1 MPNSPQENLTPLA
14 GTDPEVT
21 LAPDGSAVDGLVADV
36 LRDARS
42 LLGESAVGESNE
54 EMDPD
59 SAGDR
64 PEMDA
69 EEHLGDLERL
79 SEDLVAEVEAS
90 ATDPASGS
98 GLQEGG
104 IKRGPA
110 ARDLGTEGPQVDL
123 FGMASGS
130 EAPSSASRPP
140 MASDQHGSDAAV
152 PMNSDSADTN
162 DEASSPAAA
171 LEALMASRI
180 AEEFEADEPSTSTLD
195 TSSCATVT
203 SEITQAEAAERA
215 AVASLDAMGGS
226 TPLRSTAGEVEAVS
240 SGDLHVRVDV
250 DTTPTDS
257 IAPALPGPV
266 TPEAAPSDMMNDSD
280 PGLESRRLTESTN
293 TSTEATTEADSIDP
307 PFEADSTMPVDA
319 VPALSAVE
327 RPSIIARIMAMP
339 FRLLP
344 SSVHG
349 LVSVTAISLVFW
361 IPVAWTYAILG
372 PEAFERLL
380 PSATM
385 KADPN
390 ESIAPASP
398 AESPEVDSA
407 GSDPPDPS
415 PTP

>member
-1 MPNSPQENLTPLA
+1 MPNSPQENLTPPS

-21 LAPDGSAVDGLVADV
+21 LAPDGSAVDGLVEDV

-42 LLGESAVGESNE
+42 LLGESAAGESNE

-69 EEHLGDLERL
+69 EELLSDLERL
-79 SEDLVAEVEAS
+79 SDDLVAEVEAS
-90 ATDPASGS
+90 ATDPASGT

-123 FGMASGS
+123 FGMASRS

-195 TSSCATVT
+195 MSSCATVT
-203 SEITQAEAAERA
+203 SEITKAEAAERA
-215 AVASLDAMGGS
+215 AVASLDAMGGKH
-226 TPLRSTAGEVEAVS
+226 PVAVDGWRGRSRLFRGSPRPGGCRHHADRLDRTGSARSGDSRSRTIRHDERFRSGLGVS
-240 SGDLHVRVDV
+240 SLEGVDEHVHGSDHRSGFDRSAVRSGFDDARRRRSSVVCRGAPIHHRANHGDAFQAASIVGARPGQCDGDLTRLLDSSGVDLRDPGTGGIRATAAFRHHEGGSERVDR
-250 DTTPTDS
+250 TGFS
-257 IAPALPGPV
+257 SRIA
-266 TPEAAPSDMMNDSD
+266 
-280 PGLESRRLTESTN
+280 
-293 TSTEATTEADSIDP
+293 
-307 PFEADSTMPVDA
+307 
-319 VPALSAVE
+319 
-327 RPSIIARIMAMP
+327 
-339 FRLLP
+339 
-344 SSVHG
+344 
-349 LVSVTAISLVFW
+349 
-361 IPVAWTYAILG
+361 
-372 PEAFERLL
+372 
-380 PSATM
+380 
-385 KADPN
+385 
-390 ESIAPASP
+390 
-398 AESPEVDSA
+398 
-407 GSDPPDPS
+407 
-415 PTP
+415 